1 MCNLIQISI
10 NVASVLQLALIG
22 ANITNIQNYL
32 IGICIGLILLQYII
46 LHKFFFI
53 TLITVISLTSYI
65 LALYSAIIKSPHYII
80 IIIIVN
86 STMTLLN
93 LVVISVIDNI
103 DLKQQ
108 LNNIRRTN
116 NTNPFRDNTV
126 ISVDEYIPL
135 LDD

>member
-1 MCNLIQISI
+1 MF
-10 NVASVLQLALIG
+10 V
-22 ANITNIQNYL
+22 YL
-32 IGICIGLILLQYII
+32 YLN
-46 LHKFFFI
+46 FDNSF
-53 TLITVISLTSYI
+53 
-65 LALYSAIIKSPHYII
+65 I